1 MLLTDDPVHAFL
13 PYPAVPVAHAGSGP
27 LSGLT
32 LAVKDIF
39 DVAGYPTG
47 CGQPHKLALSGIKTE
62 TAPVVQRLLQ
72 AGAFFVGKTHTVE
85 LAFSLTGAN
94 AHFGTPLNPSA
105 PLRLPGGSSSG
116 SAAAVAANLC
126 DIGLGSDTGGSVRV
140 PASYCGLFG
149 IRPTHGRLSMDRS
162 MPLAPSLDTV
172 GWMTRDSETFLHASQ
187 TLLEPDPHPLPQ
199 QPRLLWLHDLF
210 RQTGSETG
218 ALFQTVFDRLRET
231 GSSVALTGFT
241 ALQPEKWLTAFR
253 IRQGF
258 EAWASHGSF
267 IQRYRPAL
275 GPGIAER
282 FAFAQS
288 ITRDQYENSL
298 AISHRLQELL
308 SDALELDGVI
318 LLPTVPDISPLQ
330 SSNEEEL
337 EEFRA
342 QSLRLLALASLTGC
356 PQITLPLLH
365 RDGAPLGLSLLGPKG
380 SDLSLV
386 RLANHLFHQ
395 LNDR

>member
-39 DVAGYPTG
+39 DIAGYPTG

-72 AGAFFVGKTHTVE
+72 AGACFVGKTHTVE

-94 AHFGTPLNPSA
+94 THFGTPLNPAA

-162 MPLAPSLDTV
+162 MPLAPGLDTV
-172 GWMTRDSETFLHASQ
+172 GWMMRDSETFLQVSQ

-210 RQTGSETG
+210 RQTGSGVG

-231 GSSVALTGFT
+231 GSSVALSGLT
-241 ALQPEKWLTAFR
+241 ALRPEEWLTAFR

-258 EAWASHGSF
+258 EAWASHGDF
-267 IQRYRPAL
+267 IQRYQPAL

-308 SDALELDGVI
+308 SDVLELDGVI
-318 LLPTVPDISPLQ
+318 LLPTVPDISPLL
-330 SSNEEEL
+330 SSSEEEL

-356 PQITLPLLH
+356 PQITLPLLQK
-365 RDGAPLGLSLLGPKG
+365 DGAPLGLSLLGPKG

-386 RLANHLFHQ
+386 RLANDLFQQ
-395 LNDR
+395 LNEH

>member
-72 AGAFFVGKTHTVE
+72 AGACFVGKTHTVE
-85 LAFSLTGAN
+85 LAFSLTGVN
-94 AHFGTPLNPSA
+94 THFGTQLNPAA

-172 GWMTRDSETFLHASQ
+172 GWMARDSETFLQVSQ

-199 QPRLLWLHDLF
+199 QPRLLWL
-210 RQTGSETG
+210 QIG
-218 ALFQTVFDRLRET
+218 Q
-231 GSSVALTGFT
+231 
-241 ALQPEKWLTAFR
+241 
-253 IRQGF
+253 
-258 EAWASHGSF
+258 
-267 IQRYRPAL
+267 
-275 GPGIAER
+275 
-282 FAFAQS
+282 
-288 ITRDQYENSL
+288 
-298 AISHRLQELL
+298 
-308 SDALELDGVI
+308 
-318 LLPTVPDISPLQ
+318 
-330 SSNEEEL
+330 
-337 EEFRA
+337 
-342 QSLRLLALASLTGC
+342 LLAR
-356 PQITLPLLH
+356 LP
-365 RDGAPLGLSLLGPKG
+365 
-380 SDLSLV
+380 
-386 RLANHLFHQ
+386 RLIILPAKS
-395 LNDR
+395 